1 MAHYA
6 IGDVQGC
13 FDELEALLA
22 KIGFN
27 HGCDTLW
34 LTGDIVNRG
43 PKSLESLKFCMKHE
57 DSVQIIL
64 GNHDLH
70 LLAVLYGHGTMKKRD
85 TIEPIVKH
93 KHADKMR
100 DWLRHQPL
108 LVQKDSYLMVH
119 AGLLPQWTAAQAAE
133 FAREVEHSM
142 RHSKHGEYFA
152 EMYGNKPAA
161 WSEDLWGA
169 DRLRLLVNVFTR
181 MRALN
186 ADGNLDYDFKS
197 TPSEMPPHLHAWFDA
212 PNRRHLD
219 HTIVFG
225 HWSALGLLDSA
236 EKKVLALD
244 TGALWGGCLTA
255 VNLADHSIVQEA
267 AHGRLDW

>member
-100 DWLRHQPL
+100 DWLRQQPL
-108 LVQKDSYLMVH
+108 MRHTESHALVH
-119 AGLLPQWTAAQAAE
+119 AGIHPEWTIPQAQALANEVAAQISGSQARAF
-133 FAREVEHSM
+133 FAQ
-142 RHSKHGEYFA
+142 
-152 EMYGNKPAA
+152 MYGNHPSQ
-161 WSEDLWGA
+161 WQPESQGI
-169 DRLRLLVNVFTR
+169 DRLRFITNVFTR
-181 MRALN
+181 MRVLN
-186 ADGNLDYDFKS
+186 PDNSLDYDYKE
-197 TPSEMPPHLHAWFDA
+197 TYAGIPAPKRAWFDA
-212 PNRRHLD
+212 PHRQ
-219 HTIVFG
+219 HTSHEIIFG
-225 HWSALGLLDSA
+225 HWSALGYRRAKHIWS
-236 EKKVLALD
+236 LD
-244 TGALWGGCLTA
+244 TGALWGEALTA
-255 VNLADHSIVQEA
+255 VNIHTGERFTQPSFQCKQF
-267 AHGRLDW
+267 

>member
-57 DSVQIIL
+57 DRVQIIL

-119 AGLLPQWTAAQAAE
+119 AAMDGGAGGGVCPRSRTQHAPQQARRIFCRNVRQQTRRLVGR
-133 FAREVEHSM
+133 FAGCRQIAPA
-142 RHSKHGEYFA
+142 GERFYPYARLKRRRQF
-152 EMYGNKPAA
+152 G
-161 WSEDLWGA
+161 
-169 DRLRLLVNVFTR
+169 LRLQ
-181 MRALN
+181 
-186 ADGNLDYDFKS
+186 K
-197 TPSEMPPHLHAWFDA
+197 HA
-212 PNRRHLD
+212 
-219 HTIVFG
+219 V
-225 HWSALGLLDSA
+225 
-236 EKKVLALD
+236 
-244 TGALWGGCLTA
+244 
-255 VNLADHSIVQEA
+255 
-267 AHGRLDW
+267 

>member
-13 FDELEALLA
+13 FDELEALLT

-108 LVQKDSYLMVH
+108 LVQKDSHLMVH

-142 RHSKHGEYFA
+142 RRSKHGEYFA

-161 WSEDLWGA
+161 WSEDLRGA
-169 DRLRLLVNVFTR
+169 DR
-181 MRALN
+181 
-186 ADGNLDYDFKS
+186 
-197 TPSEMPPHLHAWFDA
+197 
-212 PNRRHLD
+212 
-219 HTIVFG
+219 
-225 HWSALGLLDSA
+225 
-236 EKKVLALD
+236 
-244 TGALWGGCLTA
+244 
-255 VNLADHSIVQEA
+255 
-267 AHGRLDW
+267 

>member
-27 HGCDTLW
+27 HGSDTLW

-57 DSVQIIL
+57 GSVQIIL

-142 RHSKHGEYFA
+142 RRSKHGEYFA

-161 WSEDLWGA
+161 WSEDLRGA

-197 TPSEMPPHLHAWFDA
+197 TPSEMPPHLHAWCA
-212 PNRRHLD
+212 QP
-219 HTIVFG
+219 
-225 HWSALGLLDSA
+225 
-236 EKKVLALD
+236 
-244 TGALWGGCLTA
+244 
-255 VNLADHSIVQEA
+255 
-267 AHGRLDW
+267 